1 MKIDINQIENKN
13 TDRGIA
19 GWQREGYK
27 IIPDLY
33 SGALHKQNTKAYT
46 FVIIDNNYDSILDIK
61 YKWIQYEYTF
71 LEFDALN
78 PWSMNYSFIKS
89 PNFEEL

>member
-1 MKIDINQIENKN
+1 MKIDIKN
-13 TDRGIA
+13 IDTNRGIA

-33 SGALHKQNTKAYT
+33 SGGLHKRNTKAYT
-46 FVIIDNNYDSILDIK
+46 FVIIDYDSV

-71 LEFDALN
+71 LEFDIANLDIAN
-78 PWSMNYSFIKS
+78 LWKMDYSFIQYPK
-89 PNFEEL
+89 FEEL